1 MNTLEKDGLSI
12 DLLYQLSFRSR
23 LGINLKKNLHY
34 FDKEQLMAEIAGVL
48 DWYDEHIFN
57 FDISADYRVKSYQS
71 ALLKYE
77 RYQPDHQAGK
87 VFNDLLGFRSLCN
100 SYDDIADLQAF
111 SELKF
116 VDLSRGKANDDGYR
130 GVHVYFQIN
139 NFTYPIEIQYNTY
152 YDRQLNN
159 WLHKYLYKK
168 EYPLEIGNMMRL
180 HYEHGDI
187 RTEKEFQSQKK
198 REQEKDP

>member
-87 VFNDLLGFRSLCN
+87 VFNDL
-100 SYDDIADLQAF
+100 
-111 SELKF
+111 
-116 VDLSRGKANDDGYR
+116 
-130 GVHVYFQIN
+130 
-139 NFTYPIEIQYNTY
+139 
-152 YDRQLNN
+152 
-159 WLHKYLYKK
+159 
-168 EYPLEIGNMMRL
+168 
-180 HYEHGDI
+180 
-187 RTEKEFQSQKK
+187 
-198 REQEKDP
+198 